1 MMEIDH
7 TQLRRSLLREHQY
20 WLWEVEVARQAGTRA
35 EELMEG
41 KTTSWKDIMK
51 DGKFADLPT
60 TTLWPKEEEPN
71 KPTSKPSTTGILQAT
86 KNKRSKANP
95 VSKATKPVATGI
107 GSKAAKA
114 TSANEC

>member
-41 KTTSWKDIMK
+41 KTTS
-51 DGKFADLPT
+51 
-60 TTLWPKEEEPN
+60 
-71 KPTSKPSTTGILQAT
+71 
-86 KNKRSKANP
+86 
-95 VSKATKPVATGI
+95 
-107 GSKAAKA
+107 
-114 TSANEC
+114 